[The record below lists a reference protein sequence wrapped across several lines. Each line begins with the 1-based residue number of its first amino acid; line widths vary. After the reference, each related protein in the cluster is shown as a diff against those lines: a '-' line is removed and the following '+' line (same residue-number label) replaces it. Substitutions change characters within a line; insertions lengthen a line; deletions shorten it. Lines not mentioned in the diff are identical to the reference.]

1 MDTLEAIERLADLAR
16 RDVPPDLEV
25 RDMVLVRIEY
35 ERRARR
41 LRRVLG
47 AVSALAAS
55 IVLVAGVWY
64 WSQPVDPLA
73 TLYELPEVSSLW

>member
-41 LRRVLG
+41 LRRVRW
-47 AVSALAAS
+47 SARLRC
-55 IVLVAGVWY
+55 WF
-64 WSQPVDPLA
+64 WKKFR
-73 TLYELPEVSSLW
+73 SLTWPM